1 MVKCF
6 SKDRKYYRGEGG
18 GINKTKTNNS
28 NKKIRM
34 HDKALEIHWS
44 VS

>member
-28 NKKIRM
+28 NKKSECM
-34 HDKALEIHWS
+34 TKPWKSTGL
-44 VS
+44 